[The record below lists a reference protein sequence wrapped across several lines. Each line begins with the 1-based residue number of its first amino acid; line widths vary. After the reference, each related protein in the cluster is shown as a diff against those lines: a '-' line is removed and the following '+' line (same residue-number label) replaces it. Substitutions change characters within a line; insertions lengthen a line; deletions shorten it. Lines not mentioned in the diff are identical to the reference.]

1 MNLIVRLC
9 MYPHSF
15 TSVFISVHTW
25 EIMRRQQYPVAV
37 QHHRVFPSLL
47 LFHILTSFLK
57 VRNLIPVICKMF
69 TLLFRPLFL
78 PVCECPP
85 HLAWTVAPLCSAA
98 TFAVLPRDAL
108 SAYPGFLPSPVL
120 RLPSPRGHASFPLG
134 LYLPA
139 SVCLPTWMP
148 SPC

>member
-25 EIMRRQQYPVAV
+25 EIMKRQQYPVAV
-37 QHHRVFPSLL
+37 QHHRVCPSLL
-47 LFHILTSFLK
+47 LFHIRTSFLK
-57 VRNLIPVICKMF
+57 VRNLIPVVCNMS
-69 TLLFRPLFL
+69 TLLFRLLFL

-85 HLAWTVAPLCSAA
+85 LLAWAIAPL
-98 TFAVLPRDAL
+98 TRPLPLLSSTGML
-108 SAYPGFLPSPVL
+108 SAHPGFLPSPAL